1 MIMVKADNNSTR
13 IAITFSVFVLIS
25 PRSALMMS
33 IAQIKTMPA
42 IKHKPGGL
50 KKTEAIST
58 ARAIIPAN
66 KVFRIQSMNGDAI
79 LMTEGWKGC
88 KNLDKK

>member
-1 MIMVKADNNSTR
+1 VRADNNSTR
-13 IAITFSVFVLIS
+13 TAITFSAFVLIS

-50 KKTEAIST
+50 KKTEAISIT
-58 ARAIIPAN
+58 KAMIPAN
-66 KVFRIQSMNGDAI
+66 RVFCIQSMNGDV
-79 LMTEGWKGC
+79 MQY
-88 KNLDKK
+88 